1 MIRNYFKVVFRN
13 YFKNKLYASLNLIG
27 LAIGYTATLLIG
39 TYLIHETSYEDFHS
53 KSDRIYRASQH
64 YYANGGFETHWARTH
79 LDYIND
85 LPEEIP
91 EIKQLIRFQSHQR
104 RSIRIEQQ
112 KFRAP
117 HTYVTDPEVFQ
128 VFDFKLLQGDPAS
141 ALRDPYSIVLTES
154 LAKKYFGNE
163 DPIGKE
169 VFVVGDH
176 TVDEVAH
183 TVRGVMQD
191 LPSNTHMP
199 VDILLSYQN
208 PQERRWWAYVYILLE
223 EEANIE
229 SVNAKIPEFIAQH
242 NGDDPNGRLEFIFQ
256 ALPDIHLNSHLAREM
271 VPNGDS
277 LYIQV
282 FLFVGIFILLIAL
295 INYLNL
301 SSALAIGRSKEV
313 GMRLVLGA
321 SRERLILLALLE
333 SVLYNLIAAI
343 LSLGICALIMPYF
356 LALVEIPSLI
366 NPLSLLGAVFL
377 LALVGGLLAGIY
389 PALVL
394 SSSTS
399 SSIFRGGKAI
409 KFGQNKAAYRFK
421 RVLVGI
427 QFAAATLLLA
437 STWVAQN
444 QVSFLHN
451 TQLGMETEQ
460 VLAIPAVPNP
470 VTDKYPLF
478 RERAQKIKGIK
489 HVSACMEVPSR
500 EIRDVG
506 HTFVVGRNQEPG
518 KAPMLDIQVISAGF
532 FEMMGIKLLAG
543 EDRSGEYAF
552 QEPPQFNDTYTP
564 AQYLNSQPRRYLINE
579 TAMKL
584 LGWQRPE
591 DAIGQQISWAI
602 GGFELAE
609 GPITGVVEDV
619 HQESLKNLVDP
630 TIMIVEQ
637 TWLSTFLLKVETE
650 NVSQSIAGIQ
660 SLWNELFPTYPF
672 EYQFLD
678 ELFDRL
684 YQNERTQL
692 SLLMNLSFIAIL
704 IAFLGL
710 FSLVAYSMQSRM
722 KEIAIRRITGAEFS
736 DLLLLISKEY
746 LIVLI
751 LGSLVAI
758 PLSYYGLNIWLDN
771 FAYHEDISFWAYLF
785 SLLGLMSLVLMTVGL
800 QTLGSSQ
807 RNPAEIL
814 REE

>member
-27 LAIGYTATLLIG
+27 LAIGYTATLLVG
-39 TYLIHETSYEDFHS
+39 AYLIHETSFEDFHT
-53 KSDRIYRASQH
+53 KSDRIYRASQ
-64 YYANGGFETHWARTH
+64 YYYINGGFETHWARTH

-91 EIKQLIRFQSHQR
+91 EIKHLIRFQNQQR

-117 HTYVTDPEVFQ
+117 HTFVTDPEVFQ
-128 VFDFKLLQGDPAS
+128 VFDFKLLQGDPIT

-163 DPIGKE
+163 NPIGKE

-176 TVDEVAH
+176 TTDEVGH

-208 PQERRWWAYVYILLE
+208 PQERSWWAYVYILLE
-223 EEANIE
+223 EGANIE
-229 SVNAKIPEFIAQH
+229 SVRAKIPEFIAQH

-333 SVLYNLIAAI
+333 SVLYNLLAAI
-343 LSLGICALIMPYF
+343 LSLGISSLIMPYF
-356 LALVEIPSLI
+356 LDLVEIPSLI
-366 NPLSLLGAVFL
+366 NPLSLVGAIFL
-377 LALVGGLLAGIY
+377 FALVGGLLAGIY

-421 RVLVGI
+421 RILVGI

-444 QVSFLHN
+444 QVRFLHDN
-451 TQLGMETEQ
+451 QLGMETEQ
-460 VLAIPAVPNP
+460 VLAISMIPNP

-478 RERAQKIKGIK
+478 RERAQKINGIT

-506 HTFVVGRNQEPG
+506 PTYVVGKNQDPA
-518 KAPMLDIQVISAGF
+518 KAPMLDMQVISAGF
-532 FEMMGIKLLAG
+532 FEMMGIKLIAG

-552 QEPPQFNDTYTP
+552 QAAPQFDDTYTP
-564 AQYLNSQPRRYLINE
+564 AQYLSSQPRRYLINE
-579 TAMKL
+579 TAMKR

-591 DAIGQQISWAI
+591 DAIGQQISWTIA
-602 GGFELAE
+602 GFELAE

-619 HQESLKNLVDP
+619 HQETLKNLVDP
-630 TIMIVEQ
+630 TIMVVEQ
-637 TWLSTFLLKVETE
+637 IWLRTFLLKVDTE
-650 NVSQSIAGIQ
+650 NVSQSIADIQ

-736 DLLLLISKEY
+736 DLLMLISKEY
-746 LIVLI
+746 LTVLL

-758 PLSYYGLNIWLDN
+758 PLSYYGLSLWLDN

-785 SLLGLMSLVLMTVGL
+785 SLLGLISLVLMTVGM
-800 QTLGSSQ
+800 QTLGSSK